1 MATKTPFPQTSSI
14 GSAGEHLVLSQ
25 LLKMNFVAG
34 LAPENTKD
42 YDLIVLNREGN
53 ISFPIQVKTALQ
65 AKTTNKSDGWIL
77 RDKHETPIDNLIFCF
92 VRINLDSRQS
102 DIYLVDSK
110 TVAYTCRMSNGIWL
124 KVPGRNGNVHNSS
137 SMRKLQHD
145 FNDISGLKKLENK
158 SDYLNE
164 EEIQFLHDYSIGWL
178 DKYKE
183 AWHLIKA

>member
-1 MATKTPFPQTSSI
+1 MVTKTPFPQTSSI

-53 ISFPIQVKTALQ
+53 VSFPIQVKTALHT
-65 AKTTNKSDGWIL
+65 KTTNTSSGWIL
-77 RDKHETPIDNLIFCF
+77 RDKHEKPIKDLIFCF
-92 VRINLDSRQS
+92 VRMNLDSRES
-102 DIYLVDSK
+102 DIYIVDSEK
-110 TVAYTCRMSNGIWL
+110 VAECCKYSHQIWL
-124 KVPGRNGNVHNSS
+124 KFPSMKGDKHKDT
-137 SMRKLQHD
+137 SMRMFSHD
-145 FNDISGLKKLENK
+145 FGKIRTKKLTNWK
-158 SDYLNE
+158 DYLND
-164 EEIQFLHDYSIGWL
+164 EEINFIEAHPQGWL